1 MIKTEFIETL
11 EKYFFDFNT
20 YEVREKLR
28 NEIRNLFDRR
38 FLGKV
43 VDKTTTDDIRN
54 TNMPNIVIQMLGH
67 EFSLEEYSEF
77 MNLYE

>member
-1 MIKTEFIETL
+1 MRTEFIETL
-11 EKYFFDFNT
+11 EKYFFNFNT

-38 FLGKV
+38 FLGEV
-43 VDKTTTDDIRN
+43 IDKTTPDDIRN
-54 TNMPNIVIQMLGH
+54 TNLPNIIIKMVGH
-67 EFSLEEYSEF
+67 EFTLEEYSQF

>member
-1 MIKTEFIETL
+1 MKKEFIDVL

-20 YEVREKLR
+20 YEVRKKLR

-43 VDKTTTDDIRN
+43 IDKTTPDDIRN
-54 TNMPNIVIQMLGH
+54 TNLPNIVIQMLGY
-67 EFSLEEYSEF
+67 EFTLEEYSQF
-77 MNLYE
+77 MNLYEN

>member
-1 MIKTEFIETL
+1 MRTEFIETL
-11 EKYFFDFNT
+11 EKYFFNFNT

-38 FLGKV
+38 FLGEV
-43 VDKTTTDDIRN
+43 IDKTTPDEIRN
-54 TNMPNIVIQMLGH
+54 TNLPNIIIKMSGH
-67 EFSLEEYSEF
+67 EFTLEEYSQF

>member
-1 MIKTEFIETL
+1 MRNEFIETL
-11 EKYFFDFNT
+11 EKYFFNFNT

-38 FLGKV
+38 FLGEV
-43 VDKTTTDDIRN
+43 IDKTTPDEIRN
-54 TNMPNIVIQMLGH
+54 TNLPNIIIKMSGH
-67 EFSLEEYSEF
+67 EFTLEEYSQF

>member
-1 MIKTEFIETL
+1 MIRTEFIETL

-38 FLGKV
+38 FLCKV

-77 MNLYE
+77 MNLHE